1 MALESRINPGPR
13 GHAYVVGKHKE
24 DDGFM
29 SLSKELQSLK
39 EFECK
44 DRCVL
49 SVYLNT
55 NPGDPEQLNG
65 AWKIHLKSGFKRIEE
80 YLIAS
85 EEEKEIKEFKELK
98 EKVINE
104 IKSSENDLNKGVV
117 IFAAL
122 NPELWSVHYVQVSV
136 KTSFHW
142 EDHPV
147 LEEMEYMYKAYPEAG
162 IILPSFGEVR
172 ILDTA
177 MGLINEELTYR
188 FDPNIQGWGERK
200 KMTAD
205 DHPAI
210 GNSKID
216 AIEPRLREN
225 LQRFYKGMG
234 TIVERLKKERG
245 WREIH
250 ITGEADLAN
259 AFSETLN
266 EKPASCIY
274 KNLNNS
280 KPNEILH
287 QVFEK

>member
-1 MALESRINPGPR
+1 MIRFRLDVRGYASNESKI
-13 GHAYVVGKHKE
+13 KE
-24 DDGFM
+24 GNEIM
-29 SLSKELQSLK
+29 SLSKELQTLK
-39 EFECK
+39 DFHCD

-65 AWKIHLKSGFKRIEE
+65 AWRIHLKSGLKRIDE
-80 YLIAS
+80 YLTAS
-85 EEEKEIKEFKELK
+85 DDENELK
-98 EKVINE
+98 AFNELKKKVAKEVEDN
-104 IKSSENDLNKGVV
+104 KNDLSKGVV
-117 IFAAL
+117 IFASVD
-122 NPELWSVHYVQVSV
+122 PELWSVYYVQVPV

-147 LEEMEYMYKAYPEAG
+147 TEEMEYMYKAYPEAG

-172 ILDTA
+172 ILDTS
-177 MGLINEELTYR
+177 MGAVLADFTYD
-188 FDPNIQGWGERK
+188 FDPNLEGWGER
-200 KMTAD
+200 
-205 DHPAI
+205 
-210 GNSKID
+210 SKASAAHNVGMGSSKGD

-234 TIVERLKKERG
+234 EIIGTLKKERG
-245 WREIH
+245 WQEIH
-250 ITGEADLAN
+250 VSGEADLAN
-259 AFSETLN
+259 AFAETLR

-280 KPNEILH
+280 KPNDVLH

>member
-1 MALESRINPGPR
+1 
-13 GHAYVVGKHKE
+13 
-24 DDGFM
+24 M
-29 SLSKELQSLK
+29 SLSKELQTLK
-39 EFECK
+39 DFHCD

-65 AWKIHLKSGFKRIEE
+65 AWRIHLKSGLKRIDE
-80 YLIAS
+80 YIKAS
-85 EEEKEIKEFKELK
+85 KDEKELK
-98 EKVINE
+98 NFTELRKKIETEVESN
-104 IKSSENDLNKGVV
+104 KNDLSKGVV
-117 IFAAL
+117 IFASL
-122 NPELWSVHYVQVSV
+122 DPELWAVHYVQVPV

-142 EDHPV
+142 ENHPV
-147 LEEMEYMYKAYPEAG
+147 TQEMEYMYKAYPEAG

-177 MGLINEELTYR
+177 MGAVIDEATYV
-188 FDPNIQGWGERK
+188 FDANLEGWGK
-200 KMTAD
+200 KGKKDSNETLTGSTRD
-205 DHPAI
+205 
-210 GNSKID
+210 D

-234 TIVERLKKERG
+234 EIVGKLKKERG
-245 WREIH
+245 WQEIH
-250 ITGEADLAN
+250 VSGEADLAN
-259 AFSETLN
+259 AFAETLR

-280 KPNEILH
+280 KPADVLH